1 MYDDLLGLAL
11 ASSGRL
17 EMWSREGG
25 GVRLWSAAEAHKD
38 GIYSVDIGSLDGG
51 RRVAVTGG
59 DDNAVRC
66 GIHQARICLFYLSV
80 NSSFFLF

>member
-25 GVRLWSAAEAHKD
+25 GGRLWSAAEAHKD

-66 GIHQARICLFYLSV
+66 GIHQGHVLSIY
-80 NSSFFLF
+80 FTYRFLIVSI